1 MILTKKYRLLWDI
14 TTNEILVNPYIEYT
28 NSTTNT
34 NTNGYFESD
43 NINEINDVIN
53 TNNLYYN
60 DDMDN
65 DNIDG
70 DVLQ

>member
-28 NSTTNT
+28 NSSTNT

>member
-28 NSTTNT
+28 NSSTNT

-43 NINEINDVIN
+43 NINNINDVIN

>member
-1 MILTKKYRLLWDI
+1 MILTKRYRLLWDI
-14 TTNEILVNPYIEYT
+14 ITNEILVNPYIEYT